1 MKENAEVME
10 LSDRRDASQMAP
22 ECLARC
28 SFDQKHVAGEI
39 GRARDL
45 FFCSCV
51 TVPPMIKIGM
61 IVPNHALAVHSGAVE
76 RLHRLSP
83 KIAERCELAAGA
95 FAKIES

>member
-1 MKENAEVME
+1 ME

-28 SFDQKHVAGEI
+28 SSDQRHVAGEI

-61 IVPNHALAVHSGAVE
+61 IVPSPARAVYYGAVE
-76 RLHRLSP
+76 RVQRLSP
-83 KIAERCELAAGA
+83 KIAERSELAAGA